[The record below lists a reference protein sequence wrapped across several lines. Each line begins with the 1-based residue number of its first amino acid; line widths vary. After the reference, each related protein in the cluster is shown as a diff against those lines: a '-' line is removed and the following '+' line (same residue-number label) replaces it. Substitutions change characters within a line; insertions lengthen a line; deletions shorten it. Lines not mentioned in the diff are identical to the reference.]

1 MQAQCESASNG
12 NDMTMPNAVATRK
25 SGSRR
30 VAAGAAL
37 MKRREG
43 LSRWVWRLRS
53 YTLAFV
59 PPARKY
65 DDAQEP
71 LRIDAPTAVRMFQ
84 QQRHL
89 LYDREIE
96 ITTPRIDRIDY
107 RDGAE
112 TSLRIARA
120 RRVTWVDVDGRR
132 ADWNSIWV
140 SGTRFV
146 VDKVLAPL
154 ALRCHLRRLDTLLQA
169 GPIPVPAKA
178 KLDRCLYLRLD
189 TISGLVAGGAVAHTV
204 GIVDAF
210 RKRLKA
216 LTFVCF
222 ERLPAV
228 AADVDVAVVPMT
240 PKSEFG
246 RNNPIVGFEAVV
258 YHERMLDSLNQLNA
272 TARPAFLYQRYCQG
286 QYAGVWF
293 ARQHRIPFVLEFNG
307 SEIWI
312 ARHWG
317 DGVGRKSIPG
327 EDVLQK
333 MEDAN
338 LAAAS
343 LIIVVSEVLRDQLT
357 ARGYDPDRILVLP
370 NGVNANAIGPHL
382 ATAASREHLGLP
394 VDVPVIGFIG
404 SLGLWHGVEALIDA
418 FALLLCEYPDV
429 AARSPR
435 LLIIGDGDRMP
446 MVRAEIARRNLG
458 AFVKLAGL
466 VPQAEGA
473 QFLSVSDILVSPHVP
488 NPDGSPFFG
497 SPTKVFE
504 YMALQRPIVASRLGQ
519 IGLVLEH
526 ERTAMLTEPG
536 NTAELAKALAT
547 LIQQPELAR
556 RLALAARREAV
567 ERHSWDSRVE
577 TILAALEAR
586 KSA

>member
-1 MQAQCESASNG
+1 MKPIAA
-12 NDMTMPNAVATRK
+12 ATRK
-25 SGSRR
+25 SENRR
-30 VAAGAAL
+30 VAGWAIL
-37 MKRREG
+37 MTRREVFF
-43 LSRWVWRLRS
+43 RWLRRLRS
-53 YTLAFV
+53 YALAFV
-59 PPARKY
+59 PPVRQY
-65 DDAQEP
+65 GDAQEV

-84 QQRHL
+84 QQRHA
-89 LYDREIE
+89 LYGRTIE
-96 ITTPRIDRIDY
+96 ISTPTVHRIDY
-107 RDGAE
+107 RDSAE

-120 RRVTWVDVDGRR
+120 RSVTWVDAQGGRVK
-132 ADWNSIWV
+132 WNPVWI
-140 SGTRFV
+140 SGPRFV
-146 VDKVLAPL
+146 LDKFLAPM
-154 ALRCHLRRLDTLLQA
+154 ALRQHVSQLDALIQ
-169 GPIPVPAKA
+169 GGVIPVQANA
-178 KLDRCLYLRLD
+178 DLDRCLYLRLD

-210 RKRLKA
+210 RKRLKK
-216 LTFVCF
+216 LTFACF
-222 ERLPAV
+222 ERLPALST
-228 AADVDVAVVPMT
+228 DVDVAVVPT
-240 PKSEFG
+240 DSKSEFG
-246 RNNPIVGFEAVV
+246 SNNPVVGFEAIV
-258 YHERMLDSLNQLNA
+258 YHGRMLDHLKDLCRQS
-272 TARPAFLYQRYCQG
+272 RPAFLYQRYCQG
-286 QYAGVWF
+286 QYAGAWF

-317 DGVGRKSIPG
+317 DGVGRKMIPG

-357 ARGYDPDRILVLP
+357 ARGYDPARILVLP
-370 NGVNANAIGPHL
+370 NGVNADAIGPHL
-382 ATAASREHLGLP
+382 ASAANREHLGLP
-394 VDVPVIGFIG
+394 LDVPIVGFIG
-404 SLGLWHGVEALIDA
+404 SLGLWHGVEVLIDA
-418 FALLLCEYPDV
+418 FDRLLRDYPDV

-446 MVRAEIARRNLG
+446 MVRAEIEKRNLG

-473 QFLSVSDILVSPHVP
+473 QFLAVSDILVSPHVP

-497 SPTKVFE
+497 SPTKIFE

-519 IGLVLEH
+519 IGAVLEH
-526 ERTAMLTEPG
+526 ERTALLTEPG
-536 NTAELAKALAT
+536 NTDELARALAT
-547 LIQQPELAR
+547 LIRQPELGQ